1 MKRAAFGILLVFC
14 TWTLAFAQGGAT
26 GALSGVVQDSS
37 SAAVPGAEVKII
49 DQVSGNLIRTL
60 TTDDHGAFDATLL
73 PVASYNIEV
82 RASGFAIGKVTG
94 IAVRVTETTQIRVT
108 LQVGQLT
115 QTVQVNS
122 QVTAVESTTPA
133 TGETLESQ
141 TIGGLPLPTRN
152 VQQLLTLSAG
162 ASSDLT
168 SAGDLGRGDIRM
180 NVDGQREGYNN
191 VQIEGIS
198 VSDYNVSELTTTPL
212 PNPDAIE
219 EFKVQT
225 SLYDATQGRNG
236 GGNINAVLRG
246 GSPKFHGALFEY
258 FRNNVLNAND
268 FFFNADGTPR
278 PVVRQNIFGGSIG
291 GPLAPHA
298 SLGFF
303 FFNYQGTRQL
313 SGIAPGTFINT
324 VIPTIPVQ
332 RDPADLAMMLPP
344 GFQNPSTLDPVAVNL
359 LNFKSNQFGGGTG
372 GWLIPSLPPINPSLP
387 LYEQESQLTVSH
399 PGTFDDDQFT
409 ANWDR
414 NFSGGRDVLHE
425 RFFYSD
431 FKSLLPYGA
440 GNLGSQF
447 GAAISEGDL
456 DFPTFLPVHDRFV
469 TISETHTFSAHFIND
484 FRFGFVRIA
493 NDTDNGALVNLSDL
507 GISRPNS
514 NFDTNIYR
522 FELASYQIGPTPAAN
537 VASGQDNFTF
547 LDTVGY
553 NLGAHALRFGG
564 QVDRI
569 YLDKNY
575 PQLFNGMVDFVPSE
589 PVSEGGNGF
598 TDFQNLLI
606 GAPAFS
612 GAGSGVYNHEYR
624 INNFALFLQDDYKVR
639 KNLTLN
645 LGLRWELDGA
655 VSDATN
661 QIGNLVTS
669 LAQEGQDPWIFP
681 KGVNSLN
688 IPGLVGTGSPTLRN
702 NGYASDWG
710 PRIGF
715 AYDVFGTGK
724 TAIRGGCG
732 IYYERED
739 NGTSDNLGF
748 SSPFLAGG
756 FGPAPPGTLANLP
769 AFNGLPPAGVISP
782 AFTPQWG
789 VFQGFVNNITGAPT
803 MDTTQT
809 PVFSGNSEFLI
820 ALEAPL
826 RFISPSAQQW
836 NLTVEHEIAKGWVFD
851 IGYVGTKGTHLRE
864 VSTPIQPYL
873 VSTSNPVTLT
883 APNGTVYVVTQNTI
897 ANAPARARIL
907 GLSPSGM
914 QCFCNDANSI
924 YHSLQTSLTKRY
936 RSLYFQAAYTYSKTI
951 DDVSNDTTAFN
962 TVLDD
967 QTNLRDSRGDAD
979 FDRPHR
985 FVASYSYQLPFFSKA
1000 TGFKRAA
1007 LNGWGVDGITIF
1019 QSGRPF
1025 TIIDSAGG
1033 STYTPIGPDQST
1045 ASIVSGYDVAS
1056 AYTKGSTVSRLG
1068 AYVNFAAFMPA
1079 PVVGPDGSTGYGDL
1093 GRNIFRGPFEQNWD
1107 FSVVKDFP
1115 FAETQNVEFRAEFFN
1130 LWNHPNFNNPF
1141 FVDVSGNPATFGE
1154 ITSMAGTP
1162 RVIQFALRYGF

>member
-1 MKRAAFGILLVFC
+1 MKRIVLGFFLTFC
-14 TWTLAFAQGGAT
+14 VSTLALAQGGAT
-26 GALSGVVQDSS
+26 GALSGNVEDPS
-37 SAAVPGAEVKII
+37 SAGVPGAEVRII
-49 DQVSGNLIRTL
+49 DPHSGNSIRTL
-60 TTDDHGAFDATLL
+60 TTDERGGFNATLL
-73 PVASYNIEV
+73 PVGSYTIEV
-82 RASGFAIGKVTG
+82 RATGFNTGQVTG
-94 IAVRVTETTQIRVT
+94 VAVRVTETTQIRVT
-108 LQVGQLT
+108 LQVGPLT
-115 QTVQVNS
+115 QTVQVKS
-122 QVTAVESTTPA
+122 QISAVESTTPA
-133 TGETLESQ
+133 TGETLDSN
-141 TIGGLPLPTRN
+141 TISALPLPTRN

-168 SAGDLGRGDIRM
+168 SAGALGRGDIRM
-180 NVDGQREGYNN
+180 NVNGQREGYNN

-246 GSPKFHGALFEY
+246 GTPNFHGGLFEY

-278 PVVRQNIFGGSIG
+278 PVVRQNIYGGSIG
-291 GPLAPHA
+291 GPIGRHA
-298 SLGFF
+298 SQGFF

-324 VIPTIPVQ
+324 IIPTIPVL

-344 GFQNPSTLDPVAVNL
+344 GSQDPSTLDPVTVNL
-359 LNFKSNQFGGGTG
+359 LNVKSNQFGGGIG

-387 LYEQESQLTVSH
+387 LYEQQSQLTVSH
-399 PGTFDDDQFT
+399 PGTFNDDQFT

-414 NFSGGRDVLHE
+414 NFAGGRDVLHE
-425 RFFYSD
+425 RFFFSN
-431 FKSLLPYGA
+431 FHSNLPYGA

-456 DFPTFLPVHDRFV
+456 DFPTYTPVHDRFV
-469 TISETHTFSAHFIND
+469 TVSETHTFSARLVND
-484 FRFGFVRIA
+484 FRFGYVRIA
-493 NDTDNGALVNLSDL
+493 NDTDNVPLVSVSDL

-514 NFDTNIYR
+514 NFDTNVYR
-522 FELASYQIGPTPAAN
+522 FELASVQIGPTPAAN
-537 VASGQDNFTF
+537 VSSGQDIFTVV
-547 LDTVGY
+547 DTVGL
-553 NLGAHALRFGG
+553 NVGSHALRFGG
-564 QVDRI
+564 QVDRV

-575 PQLFNGMVDFVPSE
+575 PQLFNGFAVFVPF
-589 PVSEGGNGF
+589 GNGF

-606 GAPAFS
+606 GAPAFT

-655 VSDATN
+655 ASDALN
-661 QIGNLVTS
+661 QIGNLVPA
-669 LAQEGQDPWIFP
+669 LAQQGMDPWIFP
-681 KGVNSLN
+681 KGVNKLN

-715 AYDVFGTGK
+715 AYDVFGDGK
-724 TAIRGGCG
+724 TAIRGGYG

-756 FGPAPPGTLANLP
+756 FGPAPPGSLANLP
-769 AFNGLPPAGVISP
+769 AFSGLPPAGVISP
-782 AFTPQWG
+782 AFTPQFG
-789 VFQGFVNNITGAPT
+789 VFQGFVNNNTGAPT

-826 RFISPSAQQW
+826 HFLSPSAQQW
-836 NLTVEHEIAKGWVFD
+836 NLTVEREIVSGWVFN

-864 VSTPIQPYL
+864 VSTTIQPYL
-873 VSTSNPVTLT
+873 VSAANPITLT
-883 APNGTVYVVTQNTI
+883 DPSGNQYVISQNTVS
-897 ANAPARARIL
+897 NAPARSRVL

-924 YHSLQTSLTKRY
+924 YHSLQTSVTKRY
-936 RSLYFQAAYTYSKTI
+936 RDLYFQAAYTYSKTI
-951 DDVSNDTTAFN
+951 DEVSNDTTAFN
-962 TVLDD
+962 TVLND
-967 QTNLRDSRGDAD
+967 QTNLKDSRGNSD

-985 FVASYSYQLPFFSKA
+985 FVASYAYSLPFFSKA
-1000 TGFKRAA
+1000 SGFKRYA
-1007 LNGWGVDGITIF
+1007 LAGWSVNGITIF
-1019 QSGRPF
+1019 QSGSPF
-1025 TIIDSAGG
+1025 SIIDSEGG

-1045 ASIVSGYDVAS
+1045 ASIAPGFNVAS

-1068 AYVNFAAFMPA
+1068 AYVNFAAFMQA
-1079 PVVGPDGSTGYGDL
+1079 PVVGPDGSTGYGNL

-1107 FSVVKDFP
+1107 FSIAKNFA
-1115 FAETQNVEFRAEFFN
+1115 FAESQNVEFRTEFFN

-1141 FVDVSGNPATFGE
+1141 FVDVSGDPTTFGA